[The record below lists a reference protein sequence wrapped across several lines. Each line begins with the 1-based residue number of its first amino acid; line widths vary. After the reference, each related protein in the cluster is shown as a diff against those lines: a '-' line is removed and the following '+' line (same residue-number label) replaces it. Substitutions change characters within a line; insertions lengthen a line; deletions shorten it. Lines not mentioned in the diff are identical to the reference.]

1 MLLHLINLKDL
12 RIPVQDP
19 RQVTSLEE
27 GDEYAHLNENAV
39 FLRRYW
45 HGLALGPF
53 VLVLVIFHRILF
65 EPSHAWNYGDSLL
78 VVSLGWAI
86 LVAIYAMVIFSR
98 LLFVRCPRCGWDS
111 APPLSV
117 ARAVL
122 RGRLLRHK
130 LARIDG
136 GVAKSRAARGHNNHQ
151 GGRQLWI

>member
-1 MLLHLINLKDL
+1 M
-12 RIPVQDP
+12 R
-19 RQVTSLEE
+19 RR
-27 GDEYAHLNENAV
+27 Y
-39 FLRRYW
+39 FLRYS

-86 LVAIYAMVIFSR
+86 LVAIYAMVIFTG

-122 RGRLLRHK
+122 RGRLLRHE
-130 LARIDG
+130 LPELMAEWP
-136 GVAKSRAARGHNNHQ
+136 SREPHA
-151 GGRQLWI
+151 